1 MPCHVAVAHMGLRVP
16 HGQRNTT
23 RPHRRG
29 AVEVAVNRARAL
41 RVVPTSHGM
50 RTRSSSQDKL
60 AQGLGSRGRH
70 LLCSAVRGATAASA
84 WESQYGKPLD
94 FGVSADQGLRDE
106 MEDVAALVPR
116 GVSGYL
122 YACVKVAQYLAENL
136 YSKVCAEVEHLGTD
150 AENLSDYLPRLF
162 EELDAEILDWLQS
175 NQGKQLDE
183 TGSTATCV
191 LARKDRVIVAN
202 VGDSRAVLSRN
213 GRAIDLSTEHRAY
226 GKGKIVKLETARIES
241 VGGWVKGGRVCDMLA
256 VTRAFGD
263 AEFKGD
269 ENRAQMLQDGIRDG
283 YWSQEFADSV
293 KWSGDPVVATPDVS
307 QIEITEEDE
316 FMIIASDGLW
326 DVYTSA
332 EAISFVRREYR
343 SNKKAQDI
351 ADELVARALS
361 RRTQDNVV
369 CIIVILNK
377 FDADVTK
384 TIKSRK
390 SGMFGM
396 F

>member
-122 YACVKVAQYLAENL
+122 YACMCLLLLRELQWEVCAWDIWHPCFFSRSFFSEAHLMPEPRVSMPGVFDGHAGVKVAQYLAENL

-150 AENLSDYLPRLF
+150 AESGCARL
-162 EELDAEILDWLQS
+162 I
-175 NQGKQLDE
+175 G
-183 TGSTATCV
+183 
-191 LARKDRVIVAN
+191 
-202 VGDSRAVLSRN
+202 
-213 GRAIDLSTEHRAY
+213 
-226 GKGKIVKLETARIES
+226 
-241 VGGWVKGGRVCDMLA
+241 
-256 VTRAFGD
+256 
-263 AEFKGD
+263 
-269 ENRAQMLQDGIRDG
+269 
-283 YWSQEFADSV
+283 
-293 KWSGDPVVATPDVS
+293 P
-307 QIEITEEDE
+307 
-316 FMIIASDGLW
+316 
-326 DVYTSA
+326 
-332 EAISFVRREYR
+332 IS
-343 SNKKAQDI
+343 
-351 ADELVARALS
+351 
-361 RRTQDNVV
+361 
-369 CIIVILNK
+369 
-377 FDADVTK
+377 
-384 TIKSRK
+384 
-390 SGMFGM
+390 
-396 F
+396 